1 MTWIIAVSADMKKIE
16 IFMVIGLLLLGVP
29 CLGQDVAGIGVVLNK
44 EKDGIVVKQVLPGAP
59 AAISNK
65 IKANDRILAIGQGD
79 KASVNIEGKNL
90 SEIVQMIRG
99 PKGTVVRV
107 TILPDGKEN
116 AQPEVISLVRG
127 EIKEIAAAPPSEENR
142 VGEMAPEIAGEDL
155 DGKKFKLSDYRGKV
169 VLIDFWGDW

>member
-1 MTWIIAVSADMKKIE
+1 MKKIE
-16 IFMVIGLLLLGVP
+16 NFIVIGLLFLGVH

-79 KASVNIEGKNL
+79 KASVNIEGRNL

-107 TILPDGKEN
+107 TILPGGKEN